1 MYIYTDG
8 QASGFGGMEWWNE
21 LLEWNTG
28 VPHLLPRLFEE
39 LRNSGTNIDGAEDR
53 NKVLYYYSAYNVSG
67 SYIGGTL
74 LLLRTTIDI
83 ICWTEMVTI
92 SIV

>member
-1 MYIYTDG
+1 
-8 QASGFGGMEWWNE
+8 MEWWNG

-28 VPHLLPRLFEE
+28 MPHLLPRLFEE

-53 NKVLYYYSAYNVSG
+53 NNYYSAYNVSG

-74 LLLRTTIDI
+74 VLLRTAIGI
-83 ICWTEMVTI
+83 IFWTEMVTL